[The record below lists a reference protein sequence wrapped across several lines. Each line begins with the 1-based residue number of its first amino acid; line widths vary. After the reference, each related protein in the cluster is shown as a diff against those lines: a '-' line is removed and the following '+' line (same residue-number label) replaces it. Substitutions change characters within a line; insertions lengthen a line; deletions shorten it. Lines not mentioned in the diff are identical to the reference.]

1 MNMGLITRT
10 NVLFTQGESIARTVN
25 VNFFIRRYDYFQ
37 TIYKSII
44 KMNITKFSNNLN
56 LYKQYL
62 AQRIDEIAQGN
73 NNYSL
78 LNSLLSPYDEVQLH
92 TRFIYSMINPVG
104 THFQSIIF
112 LESFLKEIDPNI
124 LKFFDLY
131 SAVVY
136 KEKNHIDLL
145 IDDGKTAIIIENK
158 LRAADQYQQISRYIS
173 CIRASSRDPQSKRI
187 IVVYLTMSGRDPQQE
202 ASSFGDYK
210 LDNTRRYLLREIDN
224 SRIDYYAIS
233 YKETIVQWV
242 NKSRKEVEKH
252 ENLAYAF
259 DEYLSVLNRVN
270 KKMSKN
276 NVINFPD
283 FVLNQKNEDTKD
295 YLEFAA
301 DMIKNFHVIWAR
313 YLLTAIYSIEN
324 FEPVFIKGD
333 DANKH
338 NALVIVDNDDS
349 RAINKLTKWLEKK
362 EHKGSYKNI
371 AVHFKGT
378 HYPQEHYAIY
388 FGIDNLYVGRY
399 KEHISEIYNDTGKH
413 KYLVNNKGLLRK
425 ILQDPNKIKPFLA
438 EFTKRISSFLI

>member
-1 MNMGLITRT
+1 
-10 NVLFTQGESIARTVN
+10 
-25 VNFFIRRYDYFQ
+25 
-37 TIYKSII
+37 
-44 KMNITKFSNNLN
+44 
-56 LYKQYL
+56 
-62 AQRIDEIAQGN
+62 
-73 NNYSL
+73 
-78 LNSLLSPYDEVQLH
+78 
-92 TRFIYSMINPVG
+92 
-104 THFQSIIF
+104 
-112 LESFLKEIDPNI
+112 
-124 LKFFDLY
+124 
-131 SAVVY
+131 
-136 KEKNHIDLL
+136 
-145 IDDGKTAIIIENK
+145 
-158 LRAADQYQQISRYIS
+158 
-173 CIRASSRDPQSKRI
+173 
-187 IVVYLTMSGRDPQQE
+187 
-202 ASSFGDYK
+202 
-210 LDNTRRYLLREIDN
+210 
-224 SRIDYYAIS
+224 
-233 YKETIVQWV
+233 
-242 NKSRKEVEKH
+242 
-252 ENLAYAF
+252 
-259 DEYLSVLNRVN
+259 
-270 KKMSKN
+270 MSKN

-349 RAINKLTKWLEKK
+349 RAINKLTRWLEKK